1 MKCKFCKHY
10 QIDGHRGG
18 QCQRLGVLMDGRLE
32 SCPLA
37 EAAFSPIDIA
47 PSLIEQPFSHT
58 ILHLE
63 RLLIGVSH

>member
-18 QCQRLGVLMDGRLE
+18 QCQRLGALMDGRQD

-37 EAAFSPIDIA
+37 EAAFSPVGTA
-47 PSLIEQPFSHT
+47 LGLIEPPFGHT
-58 ILHLE
+58 VQRLE
-63 RLLIGVSH
+63 RSLAGLSH